1 MDAVVAVV
9 LLGLLNYFLWTLV
22 FLTLC
27 VKHKVLLKI
36 FAVFKW
42 RFPCF
47 FSRWLPRCAVVK
59 NLPAN
64 AGDAGLGKFPGEG
77 NGTLLQYSCLEIPW
91 TVGPGGLQS
100 MGSQRIVRDWAHAW
114 MNVLY
119 SFCSVFVGW
128 SPCEYISFESSTYV
142 SALVTML
149 MFLEA
154 LNKILTK
161 IFILWITYEFFSTHS
176 SVIG

>member
-1 MDAVVAVV
+1 MSAVVAVL
-9 LLGLLNYFLWTLV
+9 LLGLLDYFLWTLV

-27 VKHKVLLKI
+27 VKHRVLLKI

-64 AGDAGLGKFPGEG
+64 AGDAGLGKFCGEG
-77 NGTLLQYSCLEIPW
+77 NGTPLQYSGLEIPW
-91 TVGPGGLQS
+91 TVEPEGRQS
-100 MGSQRIVRDWAHAW
+100 TGSKKVVRDWAHAW
-114 MNVLY
+114 TRMLYSFILFYFFLFFLFVVNFVIHWNETAMDMLY

-142 SALVTML
+142 SA
-149 MFLEA
+149 FR
-154 LNKILTK
+154 
-161 IFILWITYEFFSTHS
+161 WQC
-176 SVIG
+176 